1 MSLSVSDLLLLAVVV
16 CTGAAYAAPAVAA
29 ALEARKASRLAR
41 VVAAGGRMAATIAVE
56 LRAVPAG
63 ATSAELR
70 GALLDAAV
78 ERLKSPELLGGT
90 IAKLGASDTG
100 VRAVVEGELS
110 KLLLTSDATASLTVP
125 VEPRGS
131 PEKGA

>member
-1 MSLSVSDLLLLAVVV
+1 MSLSLSDLLLMAVVA
-16 CTGAAYAAPAVAA
+16 CTGAAYVAPAVAA

-41 VVAAGGRMAATIAVE
+41 VVAAGGRLAATIAVE

-63 ATSAELR
+63 ATAAELR
-70 GALLDAAV
+70 AALVDAAV
-78 ERLKSPELLGGT
+78 DRLKSPELLGGT

-110 KLLLTSDATASLTVP
+110 KLLLTSGATSGETQF
-125 VEPRGS
+125 R
-131 PEKGA
+131 